1 MLFHYSHNKV
11 DTLSKLGYLVTFH
24 MIEALN
30 GTMTSDVFRT
40 WGYVDPKTGEYTG
53 LVGQLKRNEHDV
65 GGLNDMNICKL

>member
-1 MLFHYSHNKV
+1 M
-11 DTLSKLGYLVTFH
+11 TFH
-24 MIEALN
+24 MIETLN

-65 GGLNDMNICKL
+65 GGLNDMNIVKF